1 MNSAKLKTA
10 LVESNFSQRKLAK
23 SIEMSVNTLNAKI
36 NGKSPITID
45 EAVILGKKL
54 NLSKERF
61 DEIFLEKSS

>member
-1 MNSAKLKTA
+1 MNSAKFKSA